1 MVVNMLE
8 LGMYKNWKELC
19 DKVGWKTTGGTY
31 KQARLKELDT
41 ICKYHKEGNKIV
53 ITEVFGELSMEEDK
67 RANNGNNGHSTSKY
81 TMIDTLIHNQL
92 YGFERILTKNQII
105 QAIGISIDKDDII
118 KACNNVNEYTID
130 DFMEV
135 YNSIVYKL
143 IDTSL
148 DRMNNNN
155 VIEYSK
161 VIVTDNVISV
171 FSDDDN
177 IINDI
182 ESEVAQEMNIKNV
195 YTLSDNKKKAFYN
208 RCDRKA
214 VEQGICQQ
222 YYYRAYELKKIDDI
236 ENYNDN
242 AKQEFLEQ
250 ICKSIKNSNAFN
262 NKIEYSKS
270 KFDKQKEL
278 MTNDDEWGESIY
290 DVLGEEVILDNLSK
304 SDRNRL
310 SDNYMN
316 DIDTIINFILKQCK

>member
-1 MVVNMLE
+1 MEVNMLE
-8 LGMYKNWKELC
+8 LGIYKNWKALC
-19 DKVGWKTTGGTY
+19 EAVGWKTTGGNY
-31 KQARLKELDT
+31 KKSRLKDLNDV
-41 ICKYHKEGNKIV
+41 CNWHNEGNKIV
-53 ITEVFGELSMEEDK
+53 ITEIFGELSMEEDK

-105 QAIGISIDKDDII
+105 QAIGLAIDKDNIT
-118 KACNNVNEYTID
+118 KECNVNEYTIN

-148 DRMNNNN
+148 DRMNNNKI
-155 VIEYSK
+155 IEYSK
-161 VIVTDNVISV
+161 VIVTDNVINV
-171 FSDDDN
+171 FIDDDN
-177 IINDI
+177 IIENI
-182 ESEVAQEMNIKNV
+182 ESEVIKEMNIKNV

-208 RCDRKA
+208 RCDKKA
-214 VEQGICQQ
+214 IEQGICKD

-242 AKQEFLEQ
+242 AKKELLEQ
-250 ICKSIKNSNAFN
+250 VCKSIKNSNAFN

-290 DVLGEEVILDNLSK
+290 NVLGEEVILDNLSK
-304 SDRNRL
+304 ADRNRL
-310 SDNYMN
+310 SDDYMN
-316 DIDTIINFILKQCK
+316 QIDTIINFILKQCK